1 MTNYAEK
8 IDWSTLGTVQDLI
21 VKLKHE
27 ALRDPESSDVQKDF
41 MLCVQGM
48 KIVADNFLESEPKI
62 RRHAQHN

>member
-8 IDWSTLGTVQDLI
+8 IDWQTLGVVADLI
-21 VKLKHE
+21 EKLQTE
-27 ALRDPESSDVQKDF
+27 ARINPESSDIQKDY

-48 KIVADNFLESEPKI
+48 KIASDKFLESEPKI

>member
-8 IDWSTLGTVQDLI
+8 IDFDILALVANMI
-21 VKLKHE
+21 AKLQTQAE
-27 ALRDPESSDVQKDF
+27 LNPESSDIQKDF

-48 KIVADNFLESEPKI
+48 KIASDKFLESEPKI

>member
-8 IDWSTLGTVQDLI
+8 IDWQTLGVVADLI
-21 VKLKHE
+21 EKLQTE
-27 ALRDPESSDVQKDF
+27 ARINPKSSDVQKDF

-48 KIVADNFLESEPKI
+48 QMVADNFLESEPKI